1 MSNFFKNF
9 ILDEEQQEETFD
21 YIDISFPFSDEF
33 HRLLTCDQYDD
44 IEAYYLFNKVKI
56 WQKKINKDDK
66 RSLKEKIIMFLLSVL
81 LVVSIPLGLLYE
93 IHSNE
98 LERDRASYSKQAPKQ
113 WNELSLKTK
122 IRLVLRA
129 IVEY

>member
-1 MSNFFKNF
+1 
-9 ILDEEQQEETFD
+9 
-21 YIDISFPFSDEF
+21 
-33 HRLLTCDQYDD
+33 
-44 IEAYYLFNKVKI
+44 
-56 WQKKINKDDK
+56 
-66 RSLKEKIIMFLLSVL
+66 MFLLSVL